1 MFSQHE
7 ARREVLRCAPFLAR
21 RPSPHAFLL
30 LSALPVRRRHSRD
43 RLPAH
48 FDIIELVRDHIK
60 HTYDLCLYKRKKIA
74 DGWVTATNLLISLS
88 GSRDVKD
95 YASGGDGR
103 KTIDDALGLK
113 VRRPRSVARRRPANA
128 VSLAHFVILL
138 VTVVWL
144 LESFLR

>member
-1 MFSQHE
+1 M
-7 ARREVLRCAPFLAR
+7 
-21 RPSPHAFLL
+21 
-30 LSALPVRRRHSRD
+30 
-43 RLPAH
+43 
-48 FDIIELVRDHIK
+48 RDHIK

-113 VRRPRSVARRRPANA
+113 VRRPRSVAPQGYDLRPSA
-128 VSLAHFVILL
+128 VGQQTQFRWPTSSSC
-138 VTVVWL
+138 W
-144 LESFLR
+144 